1 MNWLIE
7 EAKKTNSQK
16 DRIILENPEAV
27 KQLDERI
34 HIVFWPFIREKLE
47 NSGYVYM
54 PGNEDYELT
63 STWGGSGGLGR
74 SLIFMLFDEMSS
86 TFFRGTLECS
96 ADSFFL
102 KREFF
107 LSLPEDT
114 DPKILFRI
122 LKDEKL
128 SGMMPSLTIQKSIL
142 SQEQGESFHITIEAG
157 TGYGF
162 KGWSLDNIA
171 KGDIESVID
180 TSVKMYEHSMI
191 DGFSSMNDV
200 ENFLEI
206 AYSAYEAC

>member
-34 HIVFWPFIREKLE
+34 HTVFWPFIRKKLE

-74 SLIFMLFDEMSS
+74 SLTFMLFDEMSS

-96 ADSFFL
+96 ADGFFL

-107 LSLPEDT
+107 LSLPKDT
-114 DPKILFRI
+114 DPLILFRI
-122 LKDEKL
+122 LKD
-128 SGMMPSLTIQKSIL
+128 
-142 SQEQGESFHITIEAG
+142 
-157 TGYGF
+157 
-162 KGWSLDNIA
+162 
-171 KGDIESVID
+171 
-180 TSVKMYEHSMI
+180 
-191 DGFSSMNDV
+191 
-200 ENFLEI
+200 
-206 AYSAYEAC
+206 